1 MKILERY
8 ILKENFKPFLV
19 SLLVTTF
26 VMIFDRLLDILDLII
41 TKKPDALTVLSIF
54 GLSLPFMLA
63 LTIPMAVLLAAI
75 MSFGRLATDNELIA
89 FKSCGINIYTLIKPT
104 VIAALLL
111 SLFMVYFN
119 NKILPDSNHKLK
131 ILMQKVAQRKPMT
144 SIKPNVF
151 LSLKNFTLYAD
162 SKENNTLYGVLIY
175 DFNESRF
182 PMLIAAKKGVVHLSN
197 GGNTFKAVFT
207 DGEIHKPDKIDFN
220 KYQITKFKTMTL
232 NIPDLGYRLSTHV
245 SNYRGDRE
253 LSSKA
258 MIKINHERREKID
271 KTNKELKTL
280 QKQLLMISAKK
291 IKDKRQ
297 KNKIRYLKNKIEL
310 DKDRVKTL
318 HKQIRQY
325 DVEIH
330 KKYAIAFA
338 CLIFVLIGVPIG
350 MMTKTSGVGMAFS
363 VSSIIF
369 MIYYTFLTVGE
380 DLADKGFISPFI
392 SMWIANIIFG
402 ILGIFLV
409 ISSVKETKSI
419 DIKKG
424 LINVK
429 NFFVK
434 LLHIGKKYENI
445 R

>member
-1 MKILERY
+1 MKILEKY

-41 TKKPDALTVLSIF
+41 TKKPDVLTVLSIF

-104 VIAALLL
+104 VIAALIL
-111 SLFMVYFN
+111 SVFMVYFN
-119 NKILPDSNHKLK
+119 NQILPDSNHKLK
-131 ILMQKVAQRKPMT
+131 MLMQKVAQRKPMT

-151 LSLKNFTLYAD
+151 LSLKNFTLYAN
-162 SKENNTLYGVLIY
+162 SKENNTLNGVLIY
-175 DFNESRF
+175 DFNNSRF
-182 PMLIAAKKGVVHLSN
+182 PMIITAKKGIVHLSN
-197 GGNTFKAVFT
+197 GGNTFNAEFL
-207 DGEIHKPDKIDFN
+207 DGEIHKPDKADFD
-220 KYQITKFKTMTL
+220 KYQTTKFRKMIL
-232 NIPDLGYRLSTHV
+232 NIPDLGYKLSSHV
-245 SNYRGDRE
+245 SNYRSDRE

-258 MIKINHERREKID
+258 MININHEREKKIRD
-271 KTNKELKTL
+271 TIKELDSLNRELQMLATNANLTKTE
-280 QKQLLMISAKK
+280 KTK
-291 IKDKRQ
+291 IKILKGKIEIRKD
-297 KNKIRYLKNKIEL
+297 KIRTLK
-310 DKDRVKTL
+310 
-318 HKQIRQY
+318 KQIRQY

-380 DLADKGFISPFI
+380 DLADKGIVSPFI
-392 SMWIANIIFG
+392 AMWIANIIFG

-409 ISSVKETKSI
+409 IYSVKETKFI
-419 DIKKG
+419 DIQKG
-424 LINVK
+424 LLSVK
-429 NFFVK
+429 NFFFN
-434 LLHIGKKYENI
+434 LLHIGKKDENI
-445 R
+445 G

>member
-8 ILKENFKPFLV
+8 ILKENFKPFIV

-26 VMIFDRLLDILDLII
+26 IMIFDRLLDILDLII
-41 TKKPDALTVLSIF
+41 LKKPPCVRGVGMFKVSITV
-54 GLSLPFMLA
+54 MLA

-131 ILMQKVAQRKPMT
+131 TLTQRVAQRKPMT
-144 SIKPNVF
+144 SIKAKTF
-151 LSLKNFTLYAD
+151 LTLKDFTLYAD
-162 SKENNTLYGVLIY
+162 EKIEDELFGVLIY
-175 DFNESRF
+175 DFSNSRF
-182 PMLIAAKKGVVHLSN
+182 PMIISAKKGTVKLSN
-197 GGNTFKAVFT
+197 GGNSFKAVFT
-207 DGEIHKPDKIDFN
+207 EGEIHNPDKIDFN
-220 KYQITKFKTMTL
+220 KYKITKFKTMTL
-232 NIPDLGYRLSTHV
+232 NIPDLGNKMSTHV

-258 MIKINHERREKID
+258 MIAINKKREENIKSENIKIFKLERELRGILSSDLGK
-271 KTNKELKTL
+271 KLKE
-280 QKQLLMISAKK
+280 
-291 IKDKRQ
+291 
-297 KNKIRYLKNKIEL
+297 NKIRILKNKIEIK
-310 DKDRVKTL
+310 KDRVKSL
-318 HKQIRQY
+318 KKQIRQY
-325 DVEIH
+325 QVEIH

-380 DLADKGFISPFI
+380 DLADKGFVSPFL

-409 ISSVKETKSI
+409 IYSVKETKVI
-419 DIKKG
+419 DIQAGIIKIKNFFLKFIKKG
-424 LINVK
+424 N
-429 NFFVK
+429 N
-434 LLHIGKKYENI
+434 ENI
-445 R
+445 K